1 MSVLKAHRTESRAEF
16 VNTANQ
22 IYVYAIQFLSHLSS
36 RYSRLLASPVAALA
50 SEVIDRT
57 EKANSIYPTD
67 NLRKELRKTHL
78 LEARAAL
85 MALDVHLAH
94 CYEIMMSNPAGC
106 FSSGSGAAVP
116 ASNAKRKLENMA
128 QTLGEMID
136 RENNLLTNVL
146 KSDKDR

>member
-57 EKANSIYPTD
+57 ESQQ
-67 NLRKELRKTHL
+67 HL
-78 LEARAAL
+78 S
-85 MALDVHLAH
+85 V
-94 CYEIMMSNPAGC
+94 
-106 FSSGSGAAVP
+106 
-116 ASNAKRKLENMA
+116 
-128 QTLGEMID
+128 
-136 RENNLLTNVL
+136 
-146 KSDKDR
+146 